1 MKDNTQPTNVL
12 EENSNE
18 VTEQIEESQD
28 LIILSGSAS
37 SSFLDIDDLDP
48 ITKAIRQEILQ
59 KQRDILR

>member
-28 LIILSGSAS
+28 LVVLTNSVS
-37 SSFLDIDDLDP
+37 SSFLGIDDLYQFP
-48 ITKAIRQEILQ
+48 NLI
-59 KQRDILR
+59 